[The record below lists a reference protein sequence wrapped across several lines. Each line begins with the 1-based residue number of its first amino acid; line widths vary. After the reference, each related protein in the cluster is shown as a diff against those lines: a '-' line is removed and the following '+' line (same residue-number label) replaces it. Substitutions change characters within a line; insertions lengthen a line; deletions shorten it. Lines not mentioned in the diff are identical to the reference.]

1 MKNNSDMLKRMV
13 EKQNTEIGM
22 IRSNKGGD
30 TNNYGRVA
38 SDGVREC
45 VDGRD
50 GNTSCNIDA
59 DTVDNSVKE
68 HNESGVVDGPVHTN
82 TSHTNNPITGT
93 AGNGGDST
101 SRTAPS
107 SAGQKTKINLKVTKE
122 YKIAISP
129 SSKVMLQAMLKFR
142 TAQYDVKS
150 NAWHIGLSD
159 YSAAIKELRKI
170 FVFDRIPN
178 DSIRILNK
186 YSMKREYEDF
196 VDREVAG
203 TCVFTGSGPVNRDIT
218 GTGNDEMVNN
228 GEMSS
233 KKSLNAC
240 GTAVSNGAMSP
251 TATTNN
257 KFSFVHLKTY
267 LLPFQKQSVNKAISN
282 GGRIILADSMGLG
295 KTIQALSI
303 ALYYSLE
310 WPLLIVAPASL
321 LDNWRDEIEKFCGVK
336 VCVVRDIGDIGNGSV
351 FVVSYDFLSK
361 NVAHFENMVVR
372 NGRGG
377 KKEERNADNS
387 AVNTSAS
394 ATVADTSDAGIPI
407 SDTAAATKTF
417 SECARTNDPTATSNT
432 LRDTQKVNGTLTTTS
447 KINVIIIDECHYLK
461 NMQSKRTRTLLPFIK
476 KMNRVILVSGT
487 PALSRPI
494 ELYPLI
500 YVLEGFNYNDYA
512 NRYCM
517 DGRSRFNRFMKY
529 KGCSNYDE
537 LSLVIGGMM
546 VRRTKEDVMSDL
558 PRKYREHVLLECTG
572 RCAGSGVSDTNNA
585 NTGST
590 AGNHAANITS
600 IDDVDHTI
608 MELYAQAAEI
618 KLSSVITYIHN
629 YIHKHIKGTANKLVI
644 FCHHKCMITGIINSL
659 DVGHIKID
667 GSVSSTIRQRLV
679 NSFQL
684 DDSVK
689 VAVLSITSANT
700 GLNLTA
706 ASTVIFSE
714 LYWNPGNLLQAED
727 RVHRIGQRKDVRVYF
742 LLGKGTVDEMVWPK
756 IVGKLG
762 VLERLGVGENV
773 LKSVGERKGGSILS
787 AFERIK
793 GGKGA

>member
-13 EKQNTEIGM
+13 EKQNKEIGM
-22 IRSNKGGD
+22 IRSNKRD
-30 TNNYGRVA
+30 NANNYGRVA
-38 SDGVREC
+38 SDDVREC
-45 VDGRD
+45 PDGKD
-50 GNTSCNIDA
+50 SNTSCNIDA
-59 DTVDNSVKE
+59 EMVDNSVKE
-68 HNESGVVDGPVHTN
+68 YNESGVVGNPVHTS
-82 TSHTNNPITGT
+82 TSHTNNPTIGT
-93 AGNGGDST
+93 AGNGGDNA

-107 SAGQKTKINLKVTKE
+107 STGQKTKINLKVTKE
-122 YKIAISP
+122 YKIAVSP
-129 SSKVMLQAMLKFR
+129 SSKAVLQAMLKFR

-196 VDREVAG
+196 VDREVAR
-203 TCVFTGSGPVNRDIT
+203 TCVFNGSGPVKRDIT
-218 GTGNDEMVNN
+218 GTSSDEMVNN

-240 GTAVSNGAMSP
+240 STAVSSGAVFP
-251 TATTNN
+251 TATTSN

-372 NGRGG
+372 NDRGE
-377 KKEERNADNS
+377 KNEERNADNS
-387 AVNTSAS
+387 TANP
-394 ATVADTSDAGIPI
+394 ATVADTSNAGVAI
-407 SDTAAATKTF
+407 SDTTAATKTF
-417 SECARTNDPTATSNT
+417 SERARTNDPTATSNT
-432 LRDTQKVNGTLTTTS
+432 LRGTQKVSGTLTTTS
-447 KINVIIIDECHYLK
+447 RINVIIVDECHYLK

-476 KMNRVILVSGT
+476 KMNRVVLVSGT

-517 DGRSRFNRFMKY
+517 DGRSRFNRFMRH

-572 RCAGSGVSDTNNA
+572 STAGSGVSSTNNA
-585 NTGST
+585 GAGTGST
-590 AGNHAANITS
+590 SANITS

-608 MELYAQAAEI
+608 MALYAQAAEI

-684 DDSVK
+684 DDSIK

-727 RVHRIGQRKDVRVYF
+727 RVHRIGQRRDVRVYF

-793 GGKGA
+793 GDKGA